1 MVHIIIHG
9 GRNKGAIASLL
20 VAVVAAA
27 SVWAGYWVWHHD
39 ETVVPKPRTLK
50 DVIVCWRCP
59 NGHVFE
65 AKGAYD
71 AIPCPTCRQPAR
83 VLITYQCPKHPA
95 VDLLVMFDEATD
107 KPTHVRFEGGKWV
120 PVSKFIPCPHCGR
133 EMHPKHRDPF
143 EKTSTAAQQKAG
155 GPPAN
160 PPT

>member
-1 MVHIIIHG
+1 M
-9 GRNKGAIASLL
+9 
-20 VAVVAAA
+20 
-27 SVWAGYWVWHHD
+27 WHHD

-120 PVSKFIPCPHCGR
+120 PVSKVIPCPHCGR